1 LGLSIA
7 ISGGITITALVIV
20 LGIIFAISYQINTE
34 SLANTEAFEINNSLL
49 KTSMTIKSI
58 EALSGNNVINFQ
70 IYNNNTK
77 KLWNYEDFD
86 VLVTYDADIAT
97 VKTRI
102 TETLYYNTSA
112 SFTGIPT
119 SNILRPDGIA
129 EGGWGQ
135 QIGCTPGT
143 SYLCINE
150 IIQDDTDFIR
160 TSNLRDNDFEVVN
173 FTLSNVIDPLVDTG
187 HVVRYT
193 YKEEDNGASN
203 PDLIVTLFQG
213 VTTIATWT
221 ELGKLP
227 ITFTLGIHPLTIG
240 EAGSITDYND
250 LRLGFN
256 ATCNG
261 CPGGGS
267 HERVSVSWAE
277 IEIPDT
283 LIFIPDIEP
292 TEWAIAEIITDFF
305 DPRIVNEGEYAQAI
319 GELSYPIFPGGLLE
333 ITISS
338 DNGKVDSDSIIV
350 P

>member
-7 ISGGITITALVIV
+7 ISGGITATALVII
-20 LGIIFAISYQINTE
+20 LGIIFAISYQINSQ
-34 SLANTEAFEINNSLL
+34 SLANTDSFEIQDAFL
-49 KTSMTIKSI
+49 KTDMDIKSI
-58 EALSGNNVINFQ
+58 DAFSGNNVINFVLF
-70 IYNNNTK
+70 NNNSK

-86 VLVTYDADIAT
+86 FIVTYDADIAT

-102 TETLYYNTSA
+102 TEKLSYNNTA
-112 SFTGIPT
+112 SFTGLPT
-119 SNILRPDGIA
+119 DNFARPDGIA

-135 QIGCTPGT
+135 QSGCTPGT
-143 SYLCINE
+143 SYLCIDE
-150 IIQDDTDFIR
+150 VIRDDTDFIR
-160 TSNLRDNDFEVVN
+160 SSNLRDNDNEVVN
-173 FTLSNVIDPLVDTG
+173 YTLSNVIDPIIDTG
-187 HVVRYT
+187 HIVKYT

-227 ITFTLGIHPLTIG
+227 ITFTLATHPLTIG

-250 LRLGFN
+250 LRLNFN

-267 HERVSVSWAE
+267 FDRVSVSWAE
-277 IEIPDT
+277 LETPFT
-283 LIFIPDIEP
+283 LITIPDID
-292 TEWAIAEIITDFF
+292 TKEWAISKINNDVL
-305 DPRIVNEGEYAQAI
+305 DPRILNYQESAQII

-333 ITISS
+333 ITLSS
-338 DNGKVDSDSIIV
+338 DNGKINNDSVIV